1 VSVAP
6 FEPVYPTEQ
15 PSEQP
20 AARPS
25 RWLAVLVEVLV
36 CLAVA
41 VVIAGLGAPIGL
53 LWRAVAPRVE
63 LVQTDYGPYPME
75 AEPEGYIADE
85 GWFILIAIGAGL
97 ALAVLVWF
105 VFRRH
110 RGALMLV
117 ALAVG
122 SVGGS
127 VLAAWL
133 GNRVGLAEYE
143 RLIEQAPVGTHI
155 FRQPRVRLADV
166 GLYFGWIPRVR
177 GVVLVQALVAAALYT
192 GFAGFS
198 YSPSLR
204 PGRDE
209 PPPMGDAHPVPMPPP
224 DHGEPAPSAVSWDSP
239 SSPDQAAS
247 PESPGPSAAAQPLD
261 VATRAQREDD

>member
-1 VSVAP
+1 
-6 FEPVYPTEQ
+6 
-15 PSEQP
+15 
-20 AARPS
+20 
-25 RWLAVLVEVLV
+25 V
-36 CLAVA
+36 CLAA
-41 VVIAGLGAPIGL
+41 AIVIAGLGAPIGL

-63 LVQTDYGPYPME
+63 LVQTDYGPYPLDP
-75 AEPEGYIADE
+75 APEGYVADE

-105 VFRRH
+105 LLRPY
-110 RGALMLV
+110 RGAMMLV
-117 ALAVG
+117 AVVAG
-122 SVGGS
+122 SIGGS

-133 GNRVGLAEYE
+133 GHEVGLAEYE

-166 GLYFGWIPRVR
+166 GLYYGWIPRVR

-192 GFAGFS
+192 AFAGFS

-209 PPPMGDAHPVPMPPP
+209 PPPVGDAYPVPALPVY
-224 DHGEPAPSAVSWDSP
+224 GEPATPVSWGSP
-239 SSPDQAAS
+239 SYPDPAAS
-247 PESPGPSAAAQPLD
+247 PESPEPSAAAPPLD
-261 VATRAQREDD
+261 AATRAQREDD